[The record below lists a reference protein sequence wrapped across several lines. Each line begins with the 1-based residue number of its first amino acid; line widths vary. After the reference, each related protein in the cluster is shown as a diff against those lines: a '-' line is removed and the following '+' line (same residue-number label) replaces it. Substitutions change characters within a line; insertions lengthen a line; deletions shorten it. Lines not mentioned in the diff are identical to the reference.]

1 MVAKRITAITAQK
14 RNPNRVNVYLDG
26 EFSFSL
32 SRIVAAWLVPGDLVD
47 QKKIEELLEKDTD
60 EKVFQAALRFLEYR
74 PRTEREIRV
83 KLQQKGVELQIAE
96 AVVLRLRNSGM
107 VRDEVFAQAWVES
120 RNAFRPRSQRLVRH
134 ELRSKGIDDSLIDKA
149 LQGSAEDEELA
160 QRAADKQMR
169 RYSSLEWKE
178 FQTKMTAFLARK
190 GFSYDVI
197 SATVRNAWNELQS
210 EQTTNENEELG
221 E

>member
-83 KLQQKGVELQIAE
+83 KLQQKGVEPQIAE

-120 RNAFRPRSQRLVRH
+120 RNAFRPRSQRLVRY
-134 ELRSKGIDDSLIDKA
+134 ELRSKGIDDALIDKA
-149 LQGSAEDEELA
+149 LQGSAEDKELA
-160 QRAADKQMR
+160 LRAAEKQMR

>member
-83 KLQQKGVELQIAE
+83 KLQQKGVEPQIAE

-120 RNAFRPRSQRLVRH
+120 RNAFRPRSQRLVWH